1 MVFVNSNKRSAKVD
15 FPVVYMCYNAKITDI
30 LHLRHLNFAQIYKN
44 KKSLL
49 CFRTA
54 DFQFSLEFVLNYSAL
69 VESQQAAVE
78 SQAAESAT
86 TSSTTAASSTTATE
100 SVASVLLLAAL
111 FPQDAKDTA
120 AKATNKKY

>member
-1 MVFVNSNKRSAKVD
+1 MEYWQKREEQ
-15 FPVVYMCYNAKITDI
+15 
-30 LHLRHLNFAQIYKN
+30 RH

-49 CFRTA
+49 RFRTA

-86 TSSTTAASSTTATE
+86 TSSTTAASTTTA
-100 SVASVLLLAAL
+100 A
-111 FPQDAKDTA
+111 
-120 AKATNKKY
+120 

>member
-1 MVFVNSNKRSAKVD
+1 MECWQKGRG
-15 FPVVYMCYNAKITDI
+15 
-30 LHLRHLNFAQIYKN
+30 KN
-44 KKSLL
+44 IKKCLL

-100 SVASVLLLAAL
+100 SVASALLLAAL
-111 FPQDAKDTA
+111 FPQDAKETA
-120 AKATNKKY
+120 AKATNKNTNFFHFLCFLNL

>member
-1 MVFVNSNKRSAKVD
+1 MR
-15 FPVVYMCYNAKITDI
+15 
-30 LHLRHLNFAQIYKN
+30 
-44 KKSLL
+44 
-49 CFRTA
+49 FRTA

-120 AKATNKKY
+120 AKATNKNTNFFHFLCFLNL

>member
-1 MVFVNSNKRSAKVD
+1 M
-15 FPVVYMCYNAKITDI
+15 
-30 LHLRHLNFAQIYKN
+30 
-44 KKSLL
+44 

-100 SVASVLLLAAL
+100 SVASALLLAAL
-111 FPQDAKDTA
+111 FPQDAKKQLRRLRT
-120 AKATNKKY
+120 KILIFSFSLLFKSVILMLLS